1 VLKLLLLEAQSHPLA
16 VVRAAELRRWVDE
29 GEYTALVS
37 GTYPKREDDKDA
49 SMSQEA
55 KNAAKSYSDAFSRS
69 QDPLAKLVRDMGE
82 GLSGVRDW
90 VSSKFP
96 PR

>member
-1 VLKLLLLEAQSHPLA
+1 
-16 VVRAAELRRWVDE
+16 
-29 GEYTALVS
+29 
-37 GTYPKREDDKDA
+37 
-49 SMSQEA
+49 MSQEA

-69 QDPLAKLVRDMGE
+69 QDPLAKLVRDLGE
-82 GLSGVRDW
+82 GLGGVRDW